1 VGPSLGVTALTALD
15 STGQHWTA
23 LDSTGQHWTA
33 LGSDSVRPNYVTAK
47 LVEEVLR
54 AELTM
59 APAEKWQQLEDLL

>member
-1 VGPSLGVTALTALD
+1 MVGPGAKWGQALE
-15 STGQHWTA
+15 SQHW
-23 LDSTGQHWTA
+23 QHWTA
-33 LGSDSVRPNYVTAK
+33 LGPDSARPNYVTAK